1 MTLEQLNKLKALSES
16 LESGDVSLQT
26 INELSKVIN
35 KLQDKND
42 NEINYNR
49 SSFEAQ

>member
-1 MTLEQLNKLKALSES
+1 MTSEQLNKLKTLSES

-26 INELSKVIN
+26 IHELSKMIG
-35 KLQDKND
+35 KLQGKDD

-49 SSFEAQ
+49 APLD